1 MKFKKPTA
9 SGARSFLIWGLIFL
23 TVIALAGVF
32 QNPSYKQAKMIAF
45 TDFVAEV
52 KKDTVLTVTMQ
63 RQELSGTLKNGTKFL
78 TYIPPESGIVPLL
91 EEHGVSLTV
100 LPNEDGEGLSS
111 LLSWL
116 PLIIFLVFW
125 FLMMRQMASTNGKA
139 LMFGKSKAKLMMQGK
154 TVTFKDVAGIDEARQ
169 ELEEV
174 VDFLKSPKKF
184 QRLGGKIPKGV
195 LLIGPPG
202 TGKTLLAKAI
212 AGEAKVPFFT
222 ISGSDFVEMF
232 VGVGASR
239 VRDMFEQAKSHAP
252 CIVFVDEIDA
262 VGRHRGAGLGG
273 GNDEREQTLNQLL
286 VEMDGFE
293 ENSGIILIAATNRPD
308 VLDPALLRPGRFDR
322 QIVVSNPDVK
332 GREAILQVHVRKVP
346 LAEDVKLSVLARGT
360 PGFSGADLA
369 NLVNEG
375 ALLAAR
381 RDHLKVSM
389 QDLEDA
395 KDKVMMGTERKS
407 LVMDAEEK
415 KMTAYHEAGHA
426 IVSLHLPE
434 TDPLHKVTIIPRGRA
449 LGVTMQLPEKDKYSQ
464 SKTYLTS
471 RLAILFGGRVAEEL
485 VLGPEH
491 VSTGASNDIQ
501 VATSIARKMVAEW
514 GLSSLG
520 PIAYEEPQGE
530 VFLGY
535 DISRRKAMA
544 DKTALAVD
552 EEIKAIIQKAYETAR
567 TILQKNKKQLD
578 LLAQGLIEHETLTGE
593 EVQAVITGKTLLK
606 RMQIKSKARPTLPNI
621 KKTQT
626 GRTMVEMLGVICII
640 GVLTVGAFNG
650 ITYTTLNMRVQKVK
664 TDIEE
669 MATNITK
676 MYAWS
681 RTYATLNMPDL
692 CANDILNEKCAGTL
706 NAKGDCTGNCHWV
719 GAWGGKITVNP
730 LPVELGGEQLEKK
743 FRIVYTLIPQEAC
756 EKLIDE
762 KYANVVLTSPKV
774 NDPNACQEE
783 YANTFIF
790 ESK

>member
-1 MKFKKPTA
+1 MNFKKPMK
-9 SGARSFLIWGLIFL
+9 SGTRNFLIWGLIFL
-23 TVIALAGVF
+23 TVIALAQLF
-32 QNPSYKQAKMIAF
+32 QAPSYARAKVIAF
-45 TDFVAEV
+45 SDFAQEV
-52 KKDTVLTVTMQ
+52 KKDTVLAVTLQ
-63 RQELSGTLKNGTKFL
+63 HQEVAGTLKDGTKFI
-78 TYIPPESGIVPLL
+78 TYLPPESGVVPLL

-100 LPNEDGEGLSS
+100 LPDDEGEGLAS
-111 LLSWL
+111 LVSWL
-116 PLIIFLVFW
+116 PLVIFLVFW

-139 LMFGKSKAKLMMQGK
+139 LMFGKSKAKLMLQGK

-174 VDFLKSPKKF
+174 VEFLKSPKKF

-239 VRDMFEQAKSHAP
+239 VRDMFEQAKSHSP

-332 GREAILQVHVRKVP
+332 GREAILEVHVRKVP

-395 KDKVMMGTERKS
+395 KDKVMMGSERKS

-552 EEIKAIIQKAYETAR
+552 EEIKAIICRAYETAR
-567 TILQKNKKQLD
+567 SILQKNKKQLD
-578 LLAQGLIEHETLTGE
+578 LLAEGLIEHETLTGE
-593 EVQAVITGKTLLK
+593 EVQKVIIGKTLQK
-606 RMQIKSKARPTLPNI
+606 NAQAKAKARPTLPI
-621 KKTQT
+621 DRKAQA

-640 GVLTVGAFNG
+640 GVLTVAAFNG
-650 ITYTTLNMRVQKVK
+650 INYTMINMRVSKAHN
-664 TDIEE
+664 DIEE
-669 MATNITK
+669 MASNITK

-681 RTYATLNMPDL
+681 RTYAPLNMVDL
-692 CANDILNEKCAGTL
+692 CANDILPEKCMGTL
-706 NAKGDCTGNCHWV
+706 NAQGVCTGNCYWV
-719 GAWGGKITVNP
+719 GAWGGKIKVTP
-730 LPVELGGEQLEKK
+730 LPVATGGELIAKK
-743 FRIVYTLIPQEAC
+743 FRITYEQVPKEAC
-756 EKLIDE
+756 LKFMDE
-762 KYANVVLTSPKV
+762 TYAQVALTNPNP
-774 NDPNACQEE
+774 NDENACSEE
-783 YANTFIF
+783 YDNTLVF